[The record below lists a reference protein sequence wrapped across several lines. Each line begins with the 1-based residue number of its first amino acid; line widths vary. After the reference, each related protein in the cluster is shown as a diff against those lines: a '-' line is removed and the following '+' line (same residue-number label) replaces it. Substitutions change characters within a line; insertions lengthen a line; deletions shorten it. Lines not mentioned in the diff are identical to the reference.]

1 MALPILEGLFL
12 FMDMEPKSIYRI
24 LDANLNRSRE
34 GLRVVEEYVRFHRND
49 SILSEKLKAL
59 RQKLGRTPLS
69 ETDLISSRDTASD
82 IGQGTYAEAEKLR
95 TGANGIILPNLKRA
109 QEALRV
115 MEEYSKLIAPSHGLY
130 FKGLRYEL
138 YVIEQELFLGLEA
151 KKEILEQ
158 AVLYLVT
165 APSPELFRIIE
176 EALQAGVRMVQLRNK
191 TALGGKLLHQAKG
204 LRELTSR
211 YGALFIVNDRIDIA
225 LLSEADG
232 VHLGQEDISLTHARK
247 LLGKGKLVGISTH
260 CIEEAIRAQEE
271 GADYIGVGPI
281 HATPT
286 KAGRPSV
293 GMEYLRQVKSK
304 IGIPFFAIG
313 GIDLG
318 NLDEVIDAGAE
329 RVAVV
334 RAVMETEEIKMVC
347 NQFIQKLGHG
357 RLPVS

>member
-1 MALPILEGLFL
+1 
-12 FMDMEPKSIYRI
+12 MESKSIYRI

-34 GLRVVEEYVRFHRND
+34 GLRVVEDYVRFHRND

-59 RQKLGRTPLS
+59 RQKLGKTPLS
-69 ETDLISSRDTASD
+69 EIDLISSRDTAND
-82 IGQGTYAEAEKLR
+82 IGHGTYPEAEKHR
-95 TGANGIILPNLKRA
+95 TWGKGIIFPNLKRA

-115 MEEYSKLIAPSHGLY
+115 LEEYSKLIAPSHGLY
-130 FKGLRYEL
+130 FKDLRYEL
-138 YVIEQELFLGLEA
+138 YVIEQELFLGLDS
-151 KKEILEQ
+151 KRDLLEQ
-158 AVLYLVT
+158 ANLYLVT
-165 APSPELFRIIE
+165 APSPELFRIVE
-176 EALQAGVRMVQLRNK
+176 ESLQAGVRMVQLRNK
-191 TALGGKLLHQAKG
+191 IALGGELLDQAKG

-232 VHLGQEDISLTHARK
+232 VHLGQEDISLPQARK
-247 LLGKGKLVGISTH
+247 LLGKEKLVGLSTH

-293 GMEYLRQVKSK
+293 GLEYLRQAKDE
-304 IGIPFFAIG
+304 IRIPFFAIG
-313 GIDLG
+313 GVDLG
-318 NLDEVIDAGAE
+318 NLDEAIGAGAE

-334 RAVMETEEIKMVC
+334 RAIMEAEEIEMVC
-347 NQFIQKLGHG
+347 HQFIQKLGHR
-357 RLPVS
+357 RLPLS